1 MYLYNNKDFNNVLVS
16 SVPGILSIFLSF
28 FSIPLFLNLL
38 SPDYYANYLIQH
50 FILSLGMVLNLN
62 LGKFASI
69 KIQRSNIIKRKEI
82 IFTTI
87 GSSLVLGAVLSAI
100 VYYIIF
106 FFLR

>member
-1 MYLYNNKDFNNVLVS
+1 MYLYNNKHLTNVLVS
-16 SVPGILSIFLSF
+16 SLPGILSIFLSF

-50 FILSLGMVLNLN
+50 FILSLGMGLNLN

-69 KIQRSNIIKRKEI
+69 KIQRSNMIKRKEI

-87 GSSLVLGAVLSAI
+87 VSSLILGAVLSAI
-100 VYYIIF
+100 VYYIIYF
-106 FFLR
+106 FQ